1 MSGEAGTGGN
11 RAAATLSRRG
21 LLQLGL
27 AGTAIVWGGGLIGCA
42 VRAAEAPAA
51 RRAALSPQG
60 EEILRALAPVILGA
74 LLPADAALRIEALD
88 EGMAALDDYLCHL
101 SLPVQEEARL
111 AFGMLD
117 LLPARLLLLGTARRW
132 RDARPAELEAFLRS
146 ARASRFTLLRRI
158 HALLQ
163 SMTVIAWF
171 DLPRAW
177 EEIGY
182 PGPPIPR
189 PLPTPE

>member
-1 MSGEAGTGGN
+1 MNGAAGTGGGMPVV
-11 RAAATLSRRG
+11 SRRG

-42 VRAAEAPAA
+42 VSAAEAPAA

-60 EEILRALAPVILGA
+60 EKILRAIAPVILGT
-74 LLPADAALRIEALD
+74 LLPADGVARTQALD
-88 EGMAALDDYLCHL
+88 ESMAAIDDYLCHL
-101 SLPVQEEARL
+101 SLPVQEEARR
-111 AFGMLD
+111 AFGLLD
-117 LLPARLLLLGTARRW
+117 LLPVRMALLGTASRW
-132 RDARPAELEAFLRS
+132 RDAEPADIEAFLRS
-146 ARASRFTLLRRI
+146 ARASRITLLRRI

-163 SMTVIAWF
+163 SMIVLAWF

-189 PLPTPE
+189 PLPTLE

>member
-1 MSGEAGTGGN
+1 MSGAAKAGGD
-11 RAAATLSRRG
+11 RMPVLSRRG

-42 VRAAEAPAA
+42 VSAAEVPAA

-60 EEILRALAPVILGA
+60 EEILRAIAPVILGA
-74 LLPADAALRIEALD
+74 LLTADAAPRTQALD

-101 SLPVQEEARL
+101 SLPVQEEARR
-111 AFGMLD
+111 AFGLLD
-117 LLPARLLLLGTARRW
+117 FLPMRVALLGTVKRW
-132 RDARPAELEAFLRS
+132 CDATPEELETFLRS
-146 ARASRFTLLRRI
+146 ARASRITLLRRI

-163 SMTVIAWF
+163 SMTVLAWF

-189 PLPTPE
+189 PLPTLE